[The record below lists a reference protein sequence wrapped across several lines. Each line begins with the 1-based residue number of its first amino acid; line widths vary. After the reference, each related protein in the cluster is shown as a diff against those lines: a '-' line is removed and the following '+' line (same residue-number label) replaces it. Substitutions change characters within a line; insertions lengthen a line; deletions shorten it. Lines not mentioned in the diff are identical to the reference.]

1 MTRAALILAPGLLLA
16 LGACAE
22 MHAGLPG
29 NDEAAAAE
37 GRTCGAD
44 ERQAWVGQSVAA
56 LNDVDL
62 PEGTRVLFPTT
73 PATMDYRPDRLNVE
87 VNKADSIARVYCG

>member
-1 MTRAALILAPGLLLA
+1 MIRPPLALGLMLA

-22 MHAGLPG
+22 MKPG
-29 NDEAAAAE
+29 GDAAA
-37 GRTCGAD
+37 GAGGACAASAHQD
-44 ERQAWVGQSVAA
+44 WVGQRIDV

-73 PATMDYRPDRLNVE
+73 PATTDYREDRMNVT
-87 VNKADSIARVYCG
+87 VDKADKIARVYCG